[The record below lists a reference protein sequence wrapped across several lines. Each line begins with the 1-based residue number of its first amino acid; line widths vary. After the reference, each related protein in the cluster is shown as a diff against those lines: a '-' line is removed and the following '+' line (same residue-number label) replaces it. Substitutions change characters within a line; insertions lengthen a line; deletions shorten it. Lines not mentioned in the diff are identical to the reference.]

1 MNDMIFKDALSLFAY
16 FHKKTRA
23 TVKNLIV
30 VGNQNDRE
38 NKQTEPDNDTDTGRK
53 LHEQSPRLSRPRYC
67 LAPNYLVL
75 PYHNKQEPS

>member
-1 MNDMIFKDALSLFAY
+1 MNDMIFKDSLSLFAY
-16 FHKKTRA
+16 HHKKTRA

-38 NKQTEPDNDTDTGRK
+38 DEQTKPDNDTDKERK

-75 PYHNKQEPS
+75 PYNNKLEPS